1 MAEGHRATVRT
12 FLNFFGLSDLNAV
25 ACFLTPTTMSEGNT
39 ELYRPGSVDIL
50 PEAGPNLTSV
60 SEFDSSNVN
69 LNSKNRIQMLKVAA
83 EVPYGPGI
91 GSNPPSDEAAS
102 AEKDVDTQTSRDSN
116 SDATSDPLQV
126 AAQHYPWMYMTSTL
140 DACFKDAEQTAEN
153 DLKTRSDALDKEEA
167 EISEQR
173 VRYDAEEAIEFYD
186 ELASDKVSS
195 GSRLHFS
202 FVFSSGSNHTHI
214 SLLPLVRQ
222 RSPRIMQT
230 FLSHG
235 EACSKLEGETL
246 AIASRDL
253 TAAGLDYDNMDV
265 WLKEYN
271 AVLDRLGILLMEA
284 FDLESAILRLTVST
298 SSAPPTDESAPVS
311 SSSGGDADRTV
322 VLAPSTSAVPGIAE
336 QETRTGLSSAI
347 RIQGKGE
354 GGGGRRQGQEA
365 GNEEQQQTPTASSQ
379 TQTQARSQIAPVF
392 SACLPIIRA
401 RMKNIGVAQELVEGA
416 KQNLSVTVYLE
427 SLSLEEGDWE
437 EDEDEDEDEEEEEG
451 DGRE

>member
-186 ELASDKVSS
+186 ELASDK
-195 GSRLHFS
+195 FAKEA
-202 FVFSSGSNHTHI
+202 
-214 SLLPLVRQ
+214 
-222 RSPRIMQT
+222 PRIMQT